1 MHVKVIT
8 IFPELFETFL
18 RTSLVGRAIERG
30 ALEVA
35 VHDLR
40 EFTSDRHKTVDDD
53 PYGGGGGMV
62 MQAPIWIRAVS
73 ELSRAGRSHRILL
86 SPQGETVTDSK
97 IRKLAAKDELLLLC
111 GRYEGIDERVR
122 QTVVDEE
129 ISIGDYVLSGGEL
142 PAMVVIEALSRQIP
156 GVVGKAESV
165 EQESFRNG
173 LLDFP
178 HYTRPR
184 VVEGIEVPKVL
195 LSGDHESIR
204 VWRTRQALKVTVA
217 KRPDLIERATLSTE
231 QKRLLDELLPEVG
244 QEGLC
249 NPELVNEGTE
259 QDNKK
264 NSSR

>member
-1 MHVKVIT
+1 M
-8 IFPELFETFL
+8 
-18 RTSLVGRAIERG
+18 
-30 ALEVA
+30 
-35 VHDLR
+35 
-40 EFTSDRHKTVDDD
+40 
-53 PYGGGGGMV
+53 
-62 MQAPIWIRAVS
+62 
-73 ELSRAGRSHRILL
+73 
-86 SPQGETVTDSK
+86 
-97 IRKLAAKDELLLLC
+97 DELIFLC

-142 PAMVVIEALSRQIP
+142 PAMVLIEAMSRQIP
-156 GVVGKAESV
+156 GVVGRADSV

-184 VVEGIEVPKVL
+184 VVGGIEVPQVL

-204 VWRTRQALKVTVA
+204 VWRTRQALEATLA
-217 KRPDLIERATLSTE
+217 KRPDLIERATLSSE

-244 QEGLC
+244 QEGLR
-249 NPELVNEGTE
+249 NSELVNEGTE

-264 NSSR
+264 SSGR